1 MRAQLLL
8 STISTAVLSG
18 ILGIWVLSFMAVRSE
33 KSFLDGELK
42 LGEQGVRHQLETRRA
57 VRGAA
62 YQAIAHQPQLQASLA
77 SGDRTQ
83 LGAIVHSCRKAGAE
97 AVAIVD
103 VASKLLAADGPA
115 AQELAVT
122 ASSKALAES
131 ATLIGVAGL
140 VMDGFRIPIGADP
153 PLGYL
158 IAATGC
164 SAPVG
169 AASVPRPG

>member
-33 KSFLDGELK
+33 KSFLDGELR
-42 LGEQGVRHQLETRRA
+42 LGEQGVRHQLESRRTA
-57 VRGAA
+57 RGAA
-62 YQAIAHQPQLQASLA
+62 YQAIAHQPLLHKSLA

-83 LGAIVHSCRKAGAE
+83 LDTIVRSCRQAGAD

-115 AQELAVT
+115 AQELAT
-122 ASSKALAES
+122 AASSKALAES
-131 ATLIGVAGL
+131 ATLIGVAGM

-158 IAATGC
+158 IAANVQPGGL
-164 SAPVG
+164 SSESPV
-169 AASVPRPG
+169 